1 MISVSDKSSFSIN
14 SGITH
19 TVSPL
24 EINSSR
30 GDTVCINPEFIEKLD
45 LSLTDIL
52 DAVYDRTDIHNTQLI
67 NEMTRLTR
75 QLTDT
80 GKDVKE
86 ILAENKN
93 LKRSLDHKIDKLS
106 ENKNDSNQRLLK
118 SVGEKLDDKLDPV
131 YERMDQLYEA
141 LNSSNSSNNGFN
153 LYPQELSS
161 PLNNNIFSIRQWTKP
176 RPSLQNSI

>member
-30 GDTVCINPEFIEKLD
+30 GDTVCINPEIFEKLD

-52 DAVYDRTDIHNTQLI
+52 DAVYDRTDIHNTLLI
-67 NEMTRLTR
+67 NEMTRITR

-93 LKRSLDHKIDKLS
+93 MKRMIDKLS
-106 ENKNDSNQRLLK
+106 ENKNDSNQKLLK